1 MRIIQFS
8 LNRHYNAHKPIVAC
22 IGYFDG
28 LHRGHQML
36 IKKTIEIAKQKELEP
51 SLITFD
57 PDPWVI
63 VKNAKDPQHL
73 STMRQRINMA
83 SSLGIKNI
91 IILQF
96 TQEMAHLSYQD
107 FEKKVLFP
115 LQIETLICGFDFHY
129 GFKGEG
135 SIDTLKAQKTMDI
148 EIIDCVSEDNEKI
161 STTRIS
167 ELILCDRVAKANELL
182 GYRYQVEGKII
193 HGHKQG
199 RTIGFPTANIQV
211 DHEYILPSLGV
222 YAGYIQ
228 VRNKW
233 YRTMINLGHNPTFN
247 ETAKV
252 SIEAY
257 ILDFKDMI
265 YGEKVILEFDHFI
278 RHEKKFSNKS
288 NLALQLEQDVKHVR
302 KMLTNHE

>member
-8 LNRHYNAHKPIVAC
+8 LERKCVARKPIVAC

-28 LHRGHQML
+28 LHRGHRQL
-36 IKKTIEIAKQKELEP
+36 IAKTIKIASEQNLEP

-63 VKNAKDPQHL
+63 VKKVKDPQHL

-96 TQEMAHLSYQD
+96 NSKMANLSYQE
-107 FEKKVLFP
+107 FEKQVLAA
-115 LQIETLICGFDFHY
+115 LNIQTLICGFDFHY
-129 GFKGEG
+129 GHKGEG
-135 SIDTLKAQKTMDI
+135 SVETLKQQTAMKV
-148 EIIDCVSEDNEKI
+148 EVVDCVSEDNEKI
-161 STTRIS
+161 SSTRIS
-167 ELILCDRVAKANELL
+167 ELIVNDQVAKANELL
-182 GYRYQVEGKII
+182 GYRYQIEGEII

-199 RTIGFPTANIQV
+199 RTIGFPTANIKV
-211 DHEYILPSLGV
+211 DGEYILPSLGV
-222 YAGYIQ
+222 YAGYIKVHNQ
-228 VRNKW
+228 W
-233 YRTMINLGHNPTFN
+233 YLTMINVGHNPTFN
-247 ETAKV
+247 ESVKV
-252 SIEAY
+252 SIEAF
-257 ILDFKDMI
+257 ILDFSKMI

-278 RHEKKFSNKS
+278 RHERKFSNKS

-302 KMLTNHE
+302 KMLKAHE